1 MFVFGV
7 AQKFKLQRKAEY
19 HLHVKL
25 NNLTECVAVYL
36 KVMNRCNIARQTS
49 ASSFDAKIKA
59 QKIETHLCERLYVSL
74 CCVYGS
80 EEVESTFKAFSAR
93 KQQKKRIRAR
103 INHMRDACSTLVF
116 GTLTFT
122 DEVIEKCSEKTL
134 KRYTKAYLV
143 RFFNH
148 YVANFDFSPEND
160 RIHVHFV
167 AGVDTKRPN
176 YKLYNEAWQ
185 YGATKY
191 RKVGDAVK
199 DSRKVGTYISKLTNH
214 AGKVSAGD
222 VIFSRSASDGYE
234 TLKEGD
240 ELPF

>member
-1 MFVFGV
+1 MFGV

-19 HLHVKL
+19 HLHNKL
-25 NNLTECVAVYL
+25 NNLTKCVAVYL
-36 KVMNRCNIARQTS
+36 KVMNKCDIARHS
-49 ASSFDAKIKA
+49 DASGYDDKLKA
-59 QKIETHLCERLYVSL
+59 QRVVSHLCDKLYVSL

-80 EEVESTFKAFSAR
+80 SEVESTFKAFAAR

-103 INHMRDACSTLVF
+103 IAYMRDICDSLLF

-122 DEVIEKCSEKTL
+122 DDVLGKCSEKTL
-134 KRYTKAYLV
+134 KRYTKAYLT

-167 AGVDTKRPN
+167 AGVDTKRPD
-176 YKLYNEAWQ
+176 YKLYNASWA

-191 RKVGDAVK
+191 RKVGGDVK

-222 VIFSRSASDGYE
+222 VIFSRSSSDGYE